1 MRRRNFLHFAAL
13 QAILPVPAFH
23 GIFANNTGWSASKD
37 NRTWIA
43 REKDLVNS
51 LEKALHPIGGIRRI
65 MSGRPKVLVKPVMA
79 YNQPPGTGYNTDP
92 VLVKNLIEWCYKAG
106 AREVSVLD
114 QTRDEWTQTYKNSGI
129 ERVAKDAA
137 ARVYPANDERYYSM
151 PESVPDKNLLV
162 HNALVN
168 ADIIIN
174 LPVVVMPH
182 GEKVKGA
189 IDNYLGLVWER
200 DKCIGSRQSSCIA
213 SLLGY
218 KAPQLT
224 IAEIWPE
231 NKQSELSTLDN
242 ELRYISV
249 SDDIVLSD
257 QASANILGLDYN
269 QVSGVKEAILAGLGQ
284 QNPMPEQIIK
294 V

>member
-1 MRRRNFLHFAAL
+1 MRRRDFLQLAAV

-23 GIFANNTGWSASKD
+23 GIFSGDTGLPVAKES
-37 NRTWIA
+37 RTWIA

-65 MSGRPKVLVKPVMA
+65 ISGRPKVLVKPMMA

-92 VLVKNLIEWCYKAG
+92 VLVKTLIEWCYKAG

-137 ARVYPANDERYYSM
+137 ARVYPANDARYYTL
-151 PESVPDKNLLV
+151 PESLTDKNLLV

-174 LPVVVMPH
+174 LPVVGMPH
-182 GEKVKGA
+182 GEQVKGA

-200 DKCIGSRQSSCIA
+200 DKCTGARLSFCLT
-213 SLLGY
+213 SLLRY

-231 NKQSELSTLDN
+231 NKQIEPSMLGNDS
-242 ELRYISV
+242 RYISV

-257 QASANILGLDYN
+257 QASANILGLDYARVAGLN
-269 QVSGVKEAILAGLGQ
+269 EAILAGLGQ
-284 QNPMPEQIIK
+284 QNPMPDQIIK
-294 V
+294 L